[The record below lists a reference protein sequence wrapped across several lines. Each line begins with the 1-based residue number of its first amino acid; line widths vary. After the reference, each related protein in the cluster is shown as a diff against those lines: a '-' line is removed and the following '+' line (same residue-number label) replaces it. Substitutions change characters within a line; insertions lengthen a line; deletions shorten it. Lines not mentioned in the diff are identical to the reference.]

1 MRMATH
7 LLLLPVLCVMVSSL
21 LQCAES
27 TESTPAPVW
36 PPHQRTYDHRP
47 TSDPYCTA
55 GIIPFCPT
63 GLPPGQ
69 VPKVK
74 ETDTLF
80 VYAMKA
86 PVWEF
91 RYGSLLKKFDIMH
104 DAIGFHHVESGL
116 NITMEWYELFQLF
129 NCTFPHLRSEGK
141 DSYKLQWCNQGA
153 ACLYM
158 GIDEKHWKEN
168 GTLVK
173 ISQISGDIFNN
184 FITWSLSD
192 NTTYPFYETWTVMAG
207 PGKNTWFNPFD
218 CASWVLRAF
227 DAMHDLGAKFDQSVH
242 LNYTKVVLYSQQ
254 PILIGNA
261 SSIYN
266 DSKTLETLVDF
277 YNYFQKRTMAD
288 IVLHMLEFYNYFQK
302 RTMADI
308 VLHMLEYL
316 AWFELHKKF
325 YIFYNAQYWELDM
338 VQPYF
343 QLTYDEVPLPS
354 KH

>member
-1 MRMATH
+1 MSRH
-7 LLLLPVLCVMVSSL
+7 LLLLLLLFVLSVLCSVLPS
-21 LQCAES
+21 AE
-27 TESTPAPVW
+27 TTDTTPAPMW

-47 TSDPYCTA
+47 TSDPYCAA
-55 GIIPFCPT
+55 GIYPFCPT
-63 GLPPGQ
+63 GLPPGR

-74 ETDTLF
+74 QTDTLY

-91 RYGSLLKKFDIMH
+91 KFGDLLKKFDIMH

-129 NCTFPHLRSEGK
+129 NCTFPHLRKENN
-141 DSYKLQWCNQGA
+141 SYELQWCNQGA

-158 GIDEKHWKEN
+158 GIDEKHWRQN

-192 NTTYPFYETWTVMAG
+192 NSTYPFYETWTVMAG
-207 PGKNTWFNPFD
+207 PGKTVWFNPFD

-227 DAMHDLGAKFDQSVH
+227 DAMHDLGAEFDQKVH

-254 PILIGNA
+254 PTLIGN
-261 SSIYN
+261 SSTIYN
-266 DSKTLETLVDF
+266 DSKTLDTLVSF
-277 YNYFQKRTMAD
+277 YNYFQKRS
-288 IVLHMLEFYNYFQK
+288 
-302 RTMADI
+302 MADI
-308 VLHMLEYL
+308 VLHMLEYA

-325 YIFYNAQYWELDM
+325 YIFYNEQYWELDM
-338 VQPYF
+338 VKPYF
-343 QLTYDEVPLPS
+343 QLTYDEVPLPG